1 MEENKILEDGVQ
13 RYLGFYK
20 TLSKNVQAGSEKM
33 ENLRYGILSRK
44 QNEKD
49 LKYTDVKEDLLNIQ
63 ATSFDISLK
72 MQDMDRYALFA
83 SELYTMAKE
92 NKVEILVTD
101 EDEKL
106 LEEVV
111 STMRSL
117 FHINNNTQTVGI
129 VDLDVYNNMLGQM
142 KSVRATDQELERMF
156 NSPAFN
162 PPPPVTQTEK

>member
-1 MEENKILEDGVQ
+1 MEETKILEDSIQ
-13 RYLGFYK
+13 RYLGYYK
-20 TLSKNVQAGSEKM
+20 ALSKNVQNGSEKM
-33 ENLRYGILSRK
+33 ENIRYGILTRK

-49 LKYTDVKEDLLNIQ
+49 LKYIDVKDDLLNIQ

-83 SELYTMAKE
+83 AELYSMAKE
-92 NKVEILVTD
+92 NKVEVLLSD

-111 STMRSL
+111 SSMRSL

-129 VDLDVYNNMLGQM
+129 VDLDVYNNMLERM

-162 PPPPVTQTEK
+162 PPTAEVQTGQ